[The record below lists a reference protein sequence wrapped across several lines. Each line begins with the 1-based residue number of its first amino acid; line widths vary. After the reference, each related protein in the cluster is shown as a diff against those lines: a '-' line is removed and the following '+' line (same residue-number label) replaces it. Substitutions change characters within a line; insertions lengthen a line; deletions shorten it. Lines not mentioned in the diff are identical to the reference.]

1 VNSDET
7 GTGGA
12 GMTPSPTPGPSSA
25 TFEPGSIIAGR
36 YRIVSKLGE
45 GAMGAVY
52 LGEHLRM
59 GRKDAIKVLRGG
71 LSGDTES
78 LARFNRGARN
88 LSAIRHT
95 NVCTL
100 YDYGE
105 TEDGSPFLALEFIT
119 GESLKDLIDRE
130 GALDPARAT
139 HITRQVADAL
149 DAAHDV
155 GIVHRDLKPGN
166 IMIEKGR
173 DGSDVVKVV
182 DFDIAK
188 GPEPV
193 TGDEV
198 TRLGYVVG
206 TPEYMSPEQLMGDK
220 LDGRSDIYSLGLVY
234 FRLLTGEL
242 PFRGNSTQEIMVQRL
257 TAAPLRLEQVLP
269 AGKYPAEM
277 QHILDRALARER
289 SQRYERADQMS
300 PDLVALLPQL
310 ANWRVG
316 PPGGAQLGGALPET
330 VVEPSPA
337 RGSGSSSTG
346 RAGPPG
352 AAQPRA
358 GEAAGRSRRVPIV
371 ATLAA
376 AGVIVVAAFV
386 VVKMNGTT
394 DSGAS
399 PPIEVGDSAA
409 RVAEPKPGGTT
420 QLQPERQ
427 PAQQTQQTGNRA
439 GTGGADSSTA
449 GRTGGRQGNPR
460 GTEPRTD
467 PTANAV
473 RFTPASADTV
483 LFRMMD
489 LIFDNDDPAK
499 ARIARDTAQVIWT
512 MTDLTDANRAFA
524 SYVMANTAFILH
536 DKASCALWIDRAIRL
551 APDNDGYRTFRDT
564 CQRMGS

>member
-1 VNSDET
+1 
-7 GTGGA
+7 
-12 GMTPSPTPGPSSA
+12 MTPSPAPGPSAS

-52 LGEHLRM
+52 LGEHIRM

-78 LARFNRGARN
+78 IARFHRGARN

-105 TEDGSPFLALEFIT
+105 TEDGSPFLALEFVT
-119 GESLKDLIDRE
+119 GESLKELIDRE
-130 GALDPARAT
+130 GALHPARAT
-139 HITRQVADAL
+139 HIARQVADAL

-188 GPEPV
+188 GPEPAI
-193 TGDEV
+193 GDEV

-257 TAAPLRLEQVLP
+257 TASPLRLEQVLP
-269 AGKYPAEM
+269 AGQYPAVM
-277 QHILDRALARER
+277 QQILDRALARER
-289 SQRYERADQMS
+289 SERYERADQVS
-300 PDLVALLPQL
+300 LDLVALLPSL
-310 ANWRVG
+310 ANWRAAT
-316 PPGGAQLGGALPET
+316 PGAVPGAGSLPET
-330 VVEPSPA
+330 VVEPSPT
-337 RGSGSSSTG
+337 RVPSSTTGRTGPASAG
-346 RAGPPG
+346 RAP
-352 AAQPRA
+352 A
-358 GEAAGRSRRVPIV
+358 GDAPGRSRRVPIV
-371 ATLAA
+371 AALAA
-376 AGVIVVAAFV
+376 AGVIGVVAV
-386 VVKMNGTT
+386 VALQMRGAR
-394 DSGAS
+394 DAGAS
-399 PPIEVGDSAA
+399 PPIEISDSTAGQ
-409 RVAEPKPGGTT
+409 VEPPPGGANRPPAGQTT
-420 QLQPERQ
+420 RP
-427 PAQQTQQTGNRA
+427 TQQTGRQA
-439 GTGGADSSTA
+439 GPVRPDSSTVDA
-449 GRTGGRQGNPR
+449 RGGRQNNPS
-460 GTEPRTD
+460 GTEPRTS
-467 PTANAV
+467 PTASVV

-489 LIFDNDDPAK
+489 LIFENDPAK
-499 ARIARDTAQVIWT
+499 ARIARDTAQAIWE

-524 SYVMANTAFILH
+524 SYVMANTSYILQ
-536 DKASCALWIDRAIRL
+536 DKASCGLWIDRAIRL
-551 APDNDGYRTFRDT
+551 APDHEGYRTFLNT
-564 CQRMGS
+564 CQGMGS